1 MVTVTNKSREFSE
14 VEIYLM
20 TVSPSMISVKTLED
34 GAKIN
39 VRGILEFEEVKE
51 DTGEVV
57 NIVSIID
64 DEKNVYSFQ
73 SKTFKRS
80 LNDIGNDL
88 VKTNHLRLL
97 RQVVKR
103 KRVEI
108 LLIASW
114 TYPVSNKYF
123 R

>member
-20 TVSPSMISVKTLED
+20 TVSPAMISVKTLED
-34 GAKIN
+34 GTKIN

-51 DTGEVV
+51 ETGEVV

-64 DEKNVYSFQ
+64 DEKNVYSLQ

-80 LNDIGNDL
+80 LNDIAMICKDKPFTII
-88 VKTNHLRLL
+88 KTSGKTKAGRDFINC
-97 RQVVKR
+97 
-103 KRVEI
+103 I
-108 LLIASW
+108 LD
-114 TYPVSNKYF
+114 VSSIE
-123 R
+123 

>member
-34 GAKIN
+34 GTKIN

-64 DEKNVYSFQ
+64 DEKNVYSFK
-73 SKTFKRS
+73 SKTFKRT
-80 LNDIGNDL
+80 LNDIAKICKDKPFTII
-88 VKTNHLRLL
+88 KTSGKTKAGRDFINC
-97 RQVVKR
+97 
-103 KRVEI
+103 I
-108 LLIASW
+108 LD
-114 TYPVSNKYF
+114 VSSIE
-123 R
+123 

>member
-34 GAKIN
+34 GTKIN

-73 SKTFKRS
+73 SKTLKRS
-80 LNDIGNDL
+80 LNDIAMICKDKPFTII
-88 VKTNHLRLL
+88 KTSGKTKAGRDFINC
-97 RQVVKR
+97 
-103 KRVEI
+103 I
-108 LLIASW
+108 LD
-114 TYPVSNKYF
+114 VSSIE
-123 R
+123 

>member
-39 VRGILEFEEVKE
+39 VRGFLEFEEVKE

-80 LNDIGNDL
+80 LNDIAMICKDKPFTII
-88 VKTNHLRLL
+88 KTSGKTKAGRDFINC
-97 RQVVKR
+97 
-103 KRVEI
+103 I
-108 LLIASW
+108 LD
-114 TYPVSNKYF
+114 VSSIE
-123 R
+123 

>member
-34 GAKIN
+34 GTKIN
-39 VRGILEFEEVKE
+39 VRGFLEFEEVKE

-73 SKTFKRS
+73 SKTLKRS
-80 LNDIGNDL
+80 LNDIAMICKDKPFTII
-88 VKTNHLRLL
+88 KTSGKTKAGRDFINC
-97 RQVVKR
+97 
-103 KRVEI
+103 I
-108 LLIASW
+108 LD
-114 TYPVSNKYF
+114 VSSIE
-123 R
+123 

>member
-34 GAKIN
+34 GTKIN

-64 DEKNVYSFQ
+64 DEKNVYALQ

-80 LNDIGNDL
+80 LNDIAMICKDKPFTII
-88 VKTNHLRLL
+88 KTSGKTKAGRDFINC
-97 RQVVKR
+97 
-103 KRVEI
+103 I
-108 LLIASW
+108 LD
-114 TYPVSNKYF
+114 VSSIE
-123 R
+123 

>member
-1 MVTVTNKSREFSE
+1 MVTITNKSREFSE

-20 TVSPSMISVKTLED
+20 TVSPAMISVKTLED
-34 GAKIN
+34 GTKIN

-64 DEKNVYSFQ
+64 DEKDVYSFQ

-80 LNDIGNDL
+80 LNDIAMICKDKAFTII
-88 VKTNHLRLL
+88 KTSGKTKAGRDFINC
-97 RQVVKR
+97 
-103 KRVEI
+103 I
-108 LLIASW
+108 LD
-114 TYPVSNKYF
+114 VSSIE
-123 R
+123 

>member
-34 GAKIN
+34 GTNIN

-51 DTGEVV
+51 ETGEVV

-64 DEKNVYSFQ
+64 DEKKVYSFQ

-80 LNDIGNDL
+80 LNDIAMICKDKPFTII
-88 VKTNHLRLL
+88 KTSGKTKAGRDFINC
-97 RQVVKR
+97 
-103 KRVEI
+103 I
-108 LLIASW
+108 LD
-114 TYPVSNKYF
+114 VSSIE
-123 R
+123 

>member
-34 GAKIN
+34 GTKIN

-73 SKTFKRS
+73 SKTFKCS
-80 LNDIGNDL
+80 LNDIAMICKDKPFTII
-88 VKTNHLRLL
+88 KTSGKTKAGRDFINC
-97 RQVVKR
+97 
-103 KRVEI
+103 I
-108 LLIASW
+108 LD
-114 TYPVSNKYF
+114 VSSIE
-123 R
+123 